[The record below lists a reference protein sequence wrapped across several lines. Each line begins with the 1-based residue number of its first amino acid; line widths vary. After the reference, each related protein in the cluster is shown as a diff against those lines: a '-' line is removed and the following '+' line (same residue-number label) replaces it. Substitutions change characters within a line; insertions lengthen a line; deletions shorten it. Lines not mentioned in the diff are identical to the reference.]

1 MQFTIN
7 NHREAEGYLKA
18 ATWGRPYQI
27 YKDLLSVIGFKKEGG
42 RSIVLTTRI

>member
-7 NHREAEGYLKA
+7 NHREAEGYLRSP
-18 ATWGRPYQI
+18 TCQRPYQI